1 MNETMNDLS
10 YDATSLDWQALEK
23 SVQIAY
29 SSLLNQVRTNSEK
42 MHNTLIYEGAA
53 DYNEAARVASC
64 ARQLVTVAE
73 TYHTIQGANCRRKL
87 EIVNKAT
94 ELAFDEEPQT
104 NAEAELCNGIIYE
117 PTEEK

>member
-1 MNETMNDLS
+1 MEATKNDLS

-29 SSLLNQVRTNSEK
+29 SSLLNQIKTGSEK
-42 MHNTLIYEGAA
+42 MQNTLVYEGSA
-53 DYNEAARVASC
+53 DWMEAARVASS
-64 ARQLVTVAE
+64 AKELAIVAE

-94 ELAFDEEPQT
+94 RLAFDEEE
-104 NAEAELCNGIIYE
+104 NE
-117 PTEEK
+117 

>member
-1 MNETMNDLS
+1 MKQTMNDLS
-10 YDATSLDWQALEK
+10 YDATSLDWQALEA

-29 SSLLNQVRTNSEK
+29 SSLLNQIRTNSEK

-73 TYHTIQGANCRRKL
+73 TYHTIQGANYRRKL

-94 ELAFDEEPQT
+94 ELAFDEE
-104 NAEAELCNGIIYE
+104 
-117 PTEEK
+117 EK

>member
-10 YDATSLDWQALEK
+10 YDATSLDWQALEA

-29 SSLLNQVRTNSEK
+29 SSLLNQIRTSSEK

-53 DYNEAARVASC
+53 DWME
-64 ARQLVTVAE
+64 AE

>member
-1 MNETMNDLS
+1 MKQTMNDLS

-29 SSLLNQVRTNSEK
+29 SSLLNQIRTCSEK

-53 DYNEAARVASC
+53 DYQEAAIMDSLIK
-64 ARQLVTVAE
+64 QLVIVAE

-94 ELAFDEEPQT
+94 ELAFDEEENNQ
-104 NAEAELCNGIIYE
+104 
-117 PTEEK
+117 